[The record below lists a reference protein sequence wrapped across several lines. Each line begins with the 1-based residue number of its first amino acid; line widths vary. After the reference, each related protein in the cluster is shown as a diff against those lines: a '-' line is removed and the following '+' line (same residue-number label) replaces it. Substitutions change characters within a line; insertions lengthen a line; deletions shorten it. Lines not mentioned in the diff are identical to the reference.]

1 MYCEMKHL
9 IIIGARGYGR
19 GVYDIAR
26 GAIGYGTDFVVK
38 GYLDDKADALDG
50 YNDYPPIL
58 GAVET
63 YEIQPDDVFVC
74 ALGDVKWKKHYVQMI
89 LDKGGEFISIVHPS
103 ANVGKNVKIG
113 KGCIIGQNVVLDA
126 DSMLGDFVSVQA
138 QTVIGHDVK
147 VGTWSMIDCMVFLGG
162 FVEVAE
168 SATIHTGAIVVPH
181 IEVGASAT
189 INAGSLVIR
198 AVKDN
203 SIVMGNP
210 AREMILPK

>member
-1 MYCEMKHL
+1 MKHL

-63 YEIQPDDVFVC
+63 YEIQSDDVFVC

-89 LDKGGEFISIVHPS
+89 LDKGGEFMTLVHKSAIIGGNTQLGKGSIVGYMS
-103 ANVGKNVKIG
+103 QIDCDVRI
-113 KGCIIGQNVVLDA
+113 
-126 DSMLGDFVSVQA
+126 GDFVNVQA
-138 QTVIGHDVK
+138 NVVVGHDTQ
-147 VGTWSMIDCMVFLGG
+147 VGNWSILDCFTFMGG
-162 FVEVAE
+162 FSSIGEGVTMHTR
-168 SATIHTGAIVVPH
+168 ATLLPKLH
-181 IEVGASAT
+181 IGDGAT
-189 INAGSLVIR
+189 INAGSIVIR
-198 AVKDN
+198 NVKEN
-203 SIVMGNP
+203 AIMMGNP
-210 AREMILPK
+210 AKEMIVPRI